1 LEQIPLAPLRWEYL
15 SVSVD
20 GLDYVEDV
28 PDRLLA
34 EAERFVH
41 QLSEASVAP
50 RALGLR
56 VRLEGVSHLYEETRR
71 QVAAGEWNM
80 LGRVIDDTGVFFNK
94 IIDSMEL
101 QLDLKKIATGD
112 DPAALMARRILLLQN
127 DDAQARVLLDEA
139 RDQLSS
145 IARDDQWLPLR
156 NQRSETDPLSDG
168 SLREMLLQAGKAALY
183 AMLADNAEHEAT

>member
-1 LEQIPLAPLRWEYL
+1 
-15 SVSVD
+15 
-20 GLDYVEDV
+20 
-28 PDRLLA
+28 
-34 EAERFVH
+34 
-41 QLSEASVAP
+41 
-50 RALGLR
+50 
-56 VRLEGVSHLYEETRR
+56 
-71 QVAAGEWNM
+71 
-80 LGRVIDDTGVFFNK
+80 
-94 IIDSMEL
+94 MEL